1 MTTIPNTTNGI
12 AQGLSG
18 DGVPPLLAKREEPK
32 KDVDSELMG
41 DPRVMM
47 SRPLSPAEI
56 VDSISTGNPVGLEHL
71 NLGTDHRGN
80 PMAIWYDDKGFL
92 QTTKLS
98 TSQWMGIKEAR
109 SLNRSKMGQRMQ
121 ERKQLAEDREELR
134 PSFEHSL
141 DMVDIEPYR
150 ALLTQQFEDNPQLA
164 TKNLVDFLRLNQID
178 DKKAAAVADAAMAEA
193 ANAVA
198 QRQHGGF
205 VNGIASHDAT
215 VKQRHADAV
224 QKGGKDID
232 ELVMAQQHHDRRI
245 NAIRGGAV
253 YAPTPRNARNR
264 PSQAYGSNVVTTYEA
279 WLKMLAEG
287 IPNPDGSISSFTIP
301 HPSAP
306 DFESRKAEILQQIQ
320 RIEGM
325 LGWQERSNGDD
336 MNQIMAAVNNHYSV
350 HGEAIH
356 IQTLQDENDKLR
368 KQIEEL
374 EKLPVDEGGGA
385 QPAMRAELESQQ
397 EAITEFS
404 AMDIDKSGTIEDWE
418 QKWDQP
424 AHEKRVATAE
434 GQRAGAKAQRS
445 GAARAAKAEAVAES
459 NKEKAKIRD
468 AVDALMYG
476 DTDSEGLEDLRR
488 EKVLWDKKHGV
499 DEDNDEKTPD
509 VVEPPFP
516 ADRQKKLDEME
527 GELAGWIEQRK
538 RLGDPTYED
547 LMAHL
552 AGTKWEGSADSFADA
567 VEAKDA
573 DAVAINDRW
582 MNYEQPQT
590 K

>member
-1 MTTIPNTTNGI
+1 MTTLPNTTNGI
-12 AQGLSG
+12 AQGLVTP
-18 DGVPPLLAKREEPK
+18 DTEEEPMQLEYK
-32 KDVDSELMG
+32 VGDKGLDMDLMG

-47 SRPLSPAEI
+47 SRELSSAEI
-56 VDSISTGNPVGLEHL
+56 VDSIKSGNPIGLEHL
-71 NLGTDHRGN
+71 NLGTSTTGE
-80 PMAIWYDDKGFL
+80 PQAVWFDDFGRL
-92 QTTKLS
+92 QVTKLS

-109 SLNRSKMGQRMQ
+109 SLNRSKVAMRQNEQR
-121 ERKQLAEDREELR
+121 ELAEDREELR

-150 ALLTQQFEDNPQLA
+150 ALLTQQFEDSPQLA
-164 TKNLVDFLRLNQID
+164 MKNLVDFLRLNQID
-178 DKKAAAVADAAMAEA
+178 DKRAAAVADAAMGEA

-306 DFESRKAEILQQIQ
+306 DFESRRAEILQQIQ

-356 IQTLQDENDKLR
+356 IQTLQDENAKLQ

-374 EKLPVDEGGGA
+374 EQIPVDEGGGV
-385 QPAMRAELESQQ
+385 PPVMRAEYESQQ
-397 EAITEFS
+397 VDIAEFS
-404 AMDIDKSGTIEDWE
+404 AMDIDKSGTIKDWE
-418 QKWDQP
+418 QKFDQE
-424 AHEKRVATAE
+424 AHEERVTTATE
-434 GQRAGAKAQRS
+434 QRAGAQAQRS
-445 GAARAAKAEAVAES
+445 GAARAAKAEES
-459 NKEKAKIRD
+459 EKKNKQLARIRKD
-468 AVDALMYG
+468 MNLLMDG
-476 DTDSEGLEDLRR
+476 TSTSEGLEELRSRKQR
-488 EKVLWDKKHGV
+488 EKVDFSG
-499 DEDNDEKTPD
+499 DDQ
-509 VVEPPFP
+509 
-516 ADRQKKLDEME
+516 RKLDQME
-527 GELAGWIEQRK
+527 SDYADLFEERK
-538 RLGDPTYED
+538 RLDEPSYED

-552 AGTKWEGSADSFADA
+552 AGTKWEGSAETFADA
-567 VEAKDA
+567 VEEKDA
-573 DAVAINDRW
+573 DALAINDRW